1 MQQTSLNVELRNGTG
16 KGISRRLRAKEQL
29 PGIIYGKGM
38 ESVAVALGRKDLL
51 KAIAGEGG
59 HNNII
64 TLQGAL
70 DGTMVIVTD
79 MERDAIKGYPTHVD
93 LHKISLTERLRVK
106 VPVKVVGNAAGVKAG
121 GLLDVVMH
129 ELVAECLPTEIP
141 EHIDVDVTE
150 LTIGHAVHVSE
161 IALIAGVKLLD
172 DPKAPVVC
180 VLGKAKEEVPA
191 EGAEA

>member
-1 MQQTSLNVELRNGTG
+1 MQQASLNVELRSNTG
-16 KGISRRLRAKEQL
+16 KGISRRLRQDGML
-29 PGIIYGKGM
+29 PGIVYGKGM
-38 ESVAVALGRKDLL
+38 ESVSVALSQKDML

-70 DGTMVIVTD
+70 DGTMVIVAD
-79 MERDAIKGYPTHVD
+79 MERHAIKGYPTHVD
-93 LHKISLTERLRVK
+93 LHKISLTEKLRVK
-106 VPVKVVGNAAGVKAG
+106 VPVKIVGSAAGVKAG

-129 ELVAECLPTEIP
+129 EIVAECLPTEIP
-141 EHIDVDVTE
+141 EHLDVDVTE
-150 LTIGHAVHVSE
+150 LTIGHAIHVSE
-161 IALIAGVKLLD
+161 IPLPQGVKLLD

-180 VLGKAKEEVPA
+180 VLGKGKEEVTA

>member
-29 PGIIYGKGM
+29 PGIVYGKGM
-38 ESVAVALGRKDLL
+38 ESVAVAVDRKELQ
-51 KAIAGEGG
+51 KAVAGEGG

-70 DGTMVIVTD
+70 DGTMVIVAD
-79 MERDAIKGYPTHVD
+79 MERHAIKGYPTHVD
-93 LHKISLTERLRVK
+93 LHKISLTEKVRVK
-106 VPVKVVGNAAGVKAG
+106 VPVKIVGNAAGVKAG

-129 ELVAECLPTEIP
+129 ELMAECLPTEIP

-161 IALIAGVKLLD
+161 IALTQGIKLLD
-172 DPKAPVVC
+172 DPKAPVVS
-180 VLGKAKEEVPA
+180 VLGKAKEEAPA

>member
-16 KGISRRLRAKEQL
+16 KGISRRLRAQEQL
-29 PGIIYGKGM
+29 PGIVYGKGM
-38 ESVAVALGRKDLL
+38 ESVPVSVSRKDLL
-51 KAIAGEGG
+51 QAIAGEGG

-70 DGTMVIVTD
+70 AGTMVIVAD
-79 MERDAIKGYPTHVD
+79 MERHAIKGYPTHVD
-93 LHKISLTERLRVK
+93 LHKIRLTDKVRVK
-106 VPVKVVGNAAGVKAG
+106 VPVKIVGAAAGVKAG

-129 ELVAECLPTEIP
+129 DLVLECLPTEIP
-141 EHIDVDVTE
+141 EHIDVDVTG

-161 IALIAGVKLLD
+161 VPLSQGVKVLD

-180 VLGKAKEEVPA
+180 VLGKAKEEAPA
-191 EGAEA
+191 EETVA

>member
-1 MQQTSLNVELRNGTG
+1 MQQTSLNVELRNRTG
-16 KGISRRLRAKEQL
+16 KQISRQLRTNEQL
-29 PGIIYGKGM
+29 PGVVYGKGM
-38 ESVAVALGRKDLL
+38 ESVPVTMGRKELQ

-70 DGTMVIVTD
+70 DGTMVIVAD
-79 MERDAIKGYPTHVD
+79 MERHAIKGYPTHVD
-93 LHKISLTERLRVK
+93 LHKISLTEKLRVK
-106 VPVKVVGNAAGVKAG
+106 VPVKIVGSAAGVKAG

-129 ELVAECLPTEIP
+129 EIVAECLPTEIP
-141 EHIDVDVTE
+141 EHLDVDVTE
-150 LTIGHAVHVSE
+150 LTIGHAIHVSE
-161 IALIAGVKLLD
+161 IPLPQGVKLLD

-180 VLGKAKEEVPA
+180 VLGKGKEEVTA